1 MKEGIMIRKGEA
13 KYERK
18 KNGKLYRM
26 LIKSD
31 QMEAIISELEPF
43 AESRLYKHE
52 GEEIHII
59 LKGKVE
65 YMVGETS
72 YILKKGDVLWHPSDL
87 PHKAKNLE
95 KDKSSYLTIGSP
107 PTFM

>member
-1 MKEGIMIRKGEA
+1 MRGAFFRIAGQASSASCHCHSRH
-13 KYERK
+13 R
-18 KNGKLYRM
+18 
-26 LIKSD
+26 
-31 QMEAIISELEPF
+31 AIQDI